1 VSKLFVLTCSWSLF
15 VVDVRLAVV
24 SASQDATE
32 KPKKSRSEEEK
43 VVRRKFII
51 KMLHRIEGKINRID
65 KRTRVIVA
73 GLSDFLN
80 IPKDYIFLVTCQ
92 DEIDQAIVELLFA
105 AGSAGLTTS
114 QIAERLQRYRV
125 NRFFV
130 LDRIKRLN
138 RRFQSEVDRDFV
150 FQHGFNWCL
159 TRFVFNS
166 QGLSE
171 EEIHNTREELN
182 IE

>member
-1 VSKLFVLTCSWSLF
+1 M
-15 VVDVRLAVV
+15 VVVRLAVV
-24 SASQDATE
+24 SASQDAVE

-43 VVRRKFII
+43 VGRRKFII
-51 KMLHRIEGKINRID
+51 KILHRIEGKIDRID
-65 KRTRVIVA
+65 KRTRVILG
-73 GLSDFLN
+73 GLGDFLN
-80 IPKDYIFLVTCQ
+80 IPKDYILLVTCQ

-114 QIAERLQRYRV
+114 QIADRLSYRV

-138 RRFQSEVDRDFV
+138 RRFRSEVERDFA
-150 FQHGFNWCL
+150 FQRGFNWCL

-166 QGLSE
+166 QGLNE
-171 EEIHNTREELN
+171 EEIRNTKEEVN

>member
-1 VSKLFVLTCSWSLF
+1 

-24 SASQDATE
+24 SASQDVVK

-43 VVRRKFII
+43 VGRRKFII
-51 KMLHRIEGKINRID
+51 KLLHRIEGKIDRID

-80 IPKDYIFLVTCQ
+80 APKDYIFLVTCQ

-114 QIAERLQRYRV
+114 QIAEKLERYRV

-138 RRFQSEVDRDFV
+138 TRFRSEVERDFV
-150 FQHGFNWCL
+150 FQRGFNWCL

-166 QGLSE
+166 QGSSE
-171 EEIHNTREELN
+171 EEIRRGKDEL
-182 IE
+182 IQSRSIGS